1 MRAALLS
8 FAAVVSTTAIANANE
23 CWLAGNFDGR
33 AATSAD
39 NFEFSSDR
47 FSDGMLICFTENGGT
62 VSGSDL
68 QFVRLAPSTLVGFSS
83 NAAGLETVNV
93 FQIDRERNKLFLT
106 QSRIGTATVTTLLPD
121 YAAAFVADVARSP

>member
-1 MRAALLS
+1 MRAALLI
-8 FAAVVSTTAIANANE
+8 FAALVFTAATANANE

-33 AATSAD
+33 VAMSTEG
-39 NFEFSSDR
+39 FEFSPDR
-47 FSDGMLICFTENGGT
+47 FGDGMLICFTTNGGT

-68 QFVRLAPSTLVGFSS
+68 QFVRMAPSTLIGFSS

-93 FQIDRERNKLFLT
+93 FQIDRERHKLFLT

-121 YAAAFVADVARSP
+121 YAAAFVADVSLVN